1 MSVRRKSISA
11 VGRNAVVSAD
21 ASARKHAAIL
31 AAAREVFLD
40 VGYGAASMDEIARR
54 ARVAKQT
61 IYNHFGGKDALF
73 GEIITKLCDDL
84 LRPLSQPELRSGS
97 PEATLAAL
105 AQEVM
110 ALMLEPSSLALH
122 RLLVAEA
129 PRFPELGAAAY
140 RTGVERPVAALA
152 SYLDEQS
159 RLGAL
164 AVPDARLAAEQ
175 FFGMLVGQI
184 QIRALLGV
192 ELRPGP
198 ATLRA
203 ASDEAVRTFLARYAC

>member
-1 MSVRRKSISA
+1 MKSIPA
-11 VGRNAVVSAD
+11 PRRHALVTAE

-31 AAAREVFLD
+31 AAARDVFLD
-40 VGYGAASMDEIARR
+40 VGYGAAGMDEIARR
-54 ARVAKQT
+54 AGVAKQT

-73 GEIITKLCDDL
+73 GEIITTLCDDL
-84 LRPLSQPELRSGS
+84 LRPLSHPELRASS
-97 PEATLAAL
+97 PEAALGAL
-105 AQEVM
+105 AQQVM
-110 ALMLEPSSLALH
+110 TLMLEPSSLALH

-140 RTGVERPVAALA
+140 RTGVVRPVDALA

-159 RLGAL
+159 HLGML
-164 AVPDARLAAEQ
+164 AVPDVRLAAEQ

-192 ELRPGP
+192 ELHPDP
-198 ATLRA
+198 AALRA
-203 ASDEAVRTFLARYAC
+203 AAEEAVRTFIARYAR